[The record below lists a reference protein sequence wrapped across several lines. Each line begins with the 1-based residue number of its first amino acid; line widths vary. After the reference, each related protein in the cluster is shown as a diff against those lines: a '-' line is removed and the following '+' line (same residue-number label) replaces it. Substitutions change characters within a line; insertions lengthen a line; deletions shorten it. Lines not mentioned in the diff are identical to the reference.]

1 MSYKSL
7 IKIVIICLSFSPYA
21 VPKNEQSDRPLS
33 ATAQSP
39 SLVRNLPGESLY
51 RNVIVY
57 LPSGYHDDETEE
69 KESEGLFSGKYTLL
83 YQGTG
88 LLLIILLIRRLMG
101 QGRKPNIEDKEI

>member
-1 MSYKSL
+1 MNYKSL

-21 VPKNEQSDRPLS
+21 VPKSEQSDRLLS
-33 ATAQSP
+33 AVVQRP
-39 SLVRNLPGESLY
+39 SLVGNLPGDSPY

-57 LPSGYHDDETEE
+57 LSHGYNNDETEE

-101 QGRKPNIEDKEI
+101 KGKKPNIKDKEI